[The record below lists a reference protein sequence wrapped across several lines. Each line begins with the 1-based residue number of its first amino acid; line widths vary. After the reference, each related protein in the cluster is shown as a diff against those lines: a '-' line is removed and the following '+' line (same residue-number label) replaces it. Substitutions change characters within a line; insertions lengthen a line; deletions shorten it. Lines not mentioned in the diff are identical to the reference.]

1 MDARSLRVLEWDKI
15 KDKLAAY
22 ASFSLGKE
30 LVQTLQPSRDFAVI
44 EKNLHLTT
52 IGLKLLWKH
61 GAPPFG
67 GASDISLILKRVKI
81 GGILDG
87 SELLKITGVL
97 YCSNQMQRYL
107 AKSDDDFTEYIEK
120 LSDFRQLAGEI
131 ERCLD
136 EDGSVKDKAT
146 PELTAI
152 RQRIQSLSHR
162 IRERLDSI
170 VHSNKN
176 QKLLQESIVTIRGGR
191 YVVPVKQ
198 EYRALFGGIV
208 HDQSASGAT
217 IFVEPAEVVE
227 LNNQLRIAKQEE
239 EREIQRILLKLS
251 QMVEPEVDTIQTTLN
266 TLAELDLIFAKAKYS
281 KEIRGTAAV
290 IQNKGY
296 INIKKGRH
304 PLLTGSVVPIDLWLG
319 DKFSILVI
327 TGPNT
332 GGKTV
337 TLKTLGL
344 FAVMTQAG
352 LHIPADEGSTMAVFD
367 NIFADIGDE
376 QSIEQS
382 LSTFSSHMSN
392 IVKIIKHLS
401 GESLVLLDELGAGT
415 DPAEGAALAAALL
428 DYLRINNVMAVA
440 TTHYSELKNYAYA
453 HPEVENACVEF
464 DIKTLQPTYSLS
476 IGIPGKSN
484 AFAIARRLGLS
495 DEIVDGA
502 QALMTEEQVKVDDI
516 ISEIEVD
523 RQETAKAR
531 QEAEELRLEYQRLK
545 RHYEELDAELTN
557 KRTQIIAEARQN
569 AEKLIKET
577 RLELDF
583 LIGELRHQQNQD
595 LEKIVQEKRKEL
607 IKKQKN
613 YQVIENTVK
622 PGQKPDDDLKVGELV
637 RVKSLN
643 QVGSIIELSQMDALV
658 QVGVM
663 RINAKVNDLEPAAA
677 APKEVVWRYSG
688 SSKMPKNQS
697 IKSRSISSEIN
708 VLGYNIEDAT
718 AAVDKYLDDA
728 FLSSLTQVRVIH
740 GKGTGALRD
749 AIQAQLQTHPHVK
762 SFELASPY
770 EGGSGV
776 TVVELDR

>member
-1 MDARSLRVLEWDKI
+1 MDERSLRVLEWDKI

-22 ASFSLGKE
+22 ASFSLGRE
-30 LVQTLQPSRDFAVI
+30 LVQTLQPSRDYVVV
-44 EKNLHLTT
+44 EENLHLTT
-52 IGLKLLWKH
+52 VGLKMLWKH
-61 GAPPFG
+61 GVPPFG
-67 GASDISLILKRVKI
+67 GATDISSILKRTKI

-97 YCSNQMQRYL
+97 YCSSQMRRYL
-107 AKSDDDFTEYIEK
+107 AKSEDDFALYIER
-120 LSDFRQLAGEI
+120 LSDFRQLVGEI

-136 EDGSVKDKAT
+136 EDGCVKDKAT
-146 PELTAI
+146 PELAGI
-152 RQRIQSLSHR
+152 RKRMQSLSQR
-162 IRERLDSI
+162 IRDRLDSI

-176 QKLLQESIVTIRGGR
+176 QKWLQESIVTIRSGR

-217 IFVEPAEVVE
+217 LFVEPAEIVE
-227 LNNQLRIAKQEE
+227 LNNQLRIANQEE

-251 QMVEPEVDTIQTTLN
+251 QMVEPEVDSIQTTLN
-266 TLAELDLIFAKAKYS
+266 TLAELDLIFAKARHS
-281 KEIRGTAAV
+281 QVIRGTAAA
-290 IQNKGY
+290 IHNNGY

-304 PLLTGSVVPIDLWLG
+304 PLLTGSVVPIDIWLG

-392 IVKIIKHLS
+392 IVKIINHMS
-401 GESLVLLDELGAGT
+401 GKSLVLLDELGAGT

-428 DYLRINNVMAVA
+428 DHLRANKVMAVA

-464 DIKTLQPTYSLS
+464 DLKSLQPTYRLS

-484 AFAIARRLGLS
+484 AFAIAKRLGLP
-495 DEIVDGA
+495 DDIVDSA
-502 QALMTEEQVKVDDI
+502 QALMTEEQIKVDDI
-516 ISEIEVD
+516 ISEIEVN
-523 RQETAKAR
+523 RKETVKAR
-531 QEAEELRLEYQRLK
+531 QEAEEFRLEYQRLK
-545 RHYEELDAELTN
+545 RHYAELDAELTN
-557 KRTQIIAEARQN
+557 KRTQIMSEARQN

-577 RLELDF
+577 RLELDL
-583 LIGELRHQQNQD
+583 LIGELRHQQNLD

-607 IKKQKN
+607 IAKQKS
-613 YQVIENTVK
+613 YQVVENTAK
-622 PGQKPDDDLKVGELV
+622 TRQKPDELKAGELV
-637 RVKSLN
+637 RVKSLD
-643 QVGSIIELSQMDALV
+643 QVGSIIELSQTDALV

-663 RINAKVNDLEPAAA
+663 RINAKATDLERVET
-677 APKEVVWRYSG
+677 APKEVVRRYSG
-688 SSKMPKNQS
+688 SSRTAKSKS
-697 IKSRSISSEIN
+697 IRSEIS
-708 VLGYNIEDAT
+708 VRGYSIEDAT

-728 FLSSLTQVRVIH
+728 FLSSLTQVRIIH
-740 GKGTGALRD
+740 GKGTGALRH
-749 AIQAQLQTHPHVK
+749 AIQVQLQTHPHVK
-762 SFELASPY
+762 SFQLASPS